1 MFNWGLMNEFVI
13 GNETIVIDKLCW
25 WLTKYVRLK
34 HVLSI
39 WYNFDNFRVSFFCMK
54 LCNGWLACV
63 YYVINQPIKGC
74 AYLGN
79 VWVATKFRNYICF

>member
-1 MFNWGLMNEFVI
+1 MFNWGLMNECVI

-39 WYNFDNFRVSFFCMK
+39 WYNFDNFRVSM
-54 LCNGWLACV
+54 
-63 YYVINQPIKGC
+63 
-74 AYLGN
+74 
-79 VWVATKFRNYICF
+79 R